1 MKSGIIERLGKT
13 EVLLPA
19 LIGEGLAAN
28 DRVKVRLSVL
38 QAAARHARAPET
50 ATFDLTDECAA
61 AGIAPEPMQA
71 LVTGAG
77 RPRRR
82 RR

>member
-13 EVLLPA
+13 EILLPA
-19 LIGEGLAAN
+19 LIGEGLQAN

-50 ATFDLTDECAA
+50 ATFDLEDECRA
-61 AGIAPEPMQA
+61 AGIDADAMQA
-71 LVTGAG
+71 LVTRRQPAG
-77 RPRRR
+77 RG
-82 RR
+82 